1 MKMMNTEEYIGKI
14 DELLKKVAE
23 KHPAYS
29 IRQKSDITKEADGQL
44 QFIFTIKNKEMKKAP
59 EYKLP
64 LYIFEGRKHITAF
77 IISARTLKLL
87 FENSTMDSPNV
98 ALHYLEGILDAEIA
112 WIKDLEEQVK
122 KQQEAAAKKRA
133 AKMNKGGKK
142 PFNKGNKAPQKGG
155 KPYTGNG
162 SKKPYQKPS
171 GKGASK
177 KFGNNSRPMNN
188 SGKSIKTYNNKG
200 GNR

>member
-1 MKMMNTEEYIGKI
+1 MKMMNTEEYVGKI
-14 DELLKKVAE
+14 DKLLKKVAE
-23 KHPAYS
+23 KHTVYS
-29 IRQKSDITKEADGQL
+29 IRHKADTTKEADGQL

-98 ALHYLEGILDAEIA
+98 ALHYLEGILDAEIT

-122 KQQEAAAKKRA
+122 KQHEAAAKKRA

-142 PFNKGNKAPQKGG
+142 PFNKGKAPQKGG
-155 KPYTGNG
+155 KPFTGNG

-188 SGKSIKTYNNKG
+188 SGKPIRTFNNKG
-200 GNR
+200 GNE